1 MFRTDEYD
9 PNATSVSFR
18 ATYVDMTTS
27 YHCMP
32 PLCPETRGF
41 VSYLIMR
48 DADGVC
54 VDVPCTLL
62 AAELIRHYESGTQLR
77 LFIAPRVL
85 HDYSDG
91 HDELVPLCIGAV
103 RAL

>member
-9 PNATSVSFR
+9 PNSTSISLR

-32 PLCPETRGF
+32 PLSKETRGF
-41 VSYLIMR
+41 VSYLVMR
-48 DADGVC
+48 DANGVC

-62 AAELIRHYESGTQLR
+62 AADLIRHYERGTQLR
-77 LFIAPRVL
+77 LFISPRVM

-103 RAL
+103 RSL